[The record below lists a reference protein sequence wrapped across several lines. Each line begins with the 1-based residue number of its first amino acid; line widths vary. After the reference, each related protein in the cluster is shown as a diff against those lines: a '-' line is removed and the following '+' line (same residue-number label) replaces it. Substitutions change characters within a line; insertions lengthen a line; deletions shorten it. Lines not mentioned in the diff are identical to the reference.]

1 MGRDFTTRFG
11 PFTLD
16 AGRRRLARD
25 GQDVHLTPKAFDL
38 LMLLAGEAPRVVPK
52 AELHERLWPGT
63 FVSDA
68 TLVGLVKELRRALDD
83 YDASQPVIRTM
94 HRIGY
99 GFACEVTRVV
109 EGRSA
114 SGNWHWLVGIDKRY
128 ALHDGENVIGRDPDS
143 SVWLDATSVSR
154 RHARIA
160 VADSGATLEDLG
172 SKNGTRIA
180 DQAVGTPMALRDGDR
195 LFIGNV
201 PLTYRVSTSG
211 LSTETQARPSLGE
224 PPPPGRPR

>member
-1 MGRDFTTRFG
+1 VSRDFTTRFG

-16 AGRRRLARD
+16 AGQRRLARD
-25 GQDVHLTPKAFDL
+25 GRDVHLTPKAFDL
-38 LMLLAGEAPRVVPK
+38 LMLLATEAPRVLPK

-83 YDASQPVIRTM
+83 YDAEQPIIRTM
-94 HRIGY
+94 HRVGY
-99 GFACEVTRVV
+99 GFACEITRLV

-114 SGNWHWLVGIDKRY
+114 SGSWHWLVGLDRRY
-128 ALHDGENVIGRDPDS
+128 PLHDGENVIGRDPDS

-154 RHARIA
+154 RHARIS

-172 SKNGTRIA
+172 SKNGTRIGEE
-180 DQAVGTPMALRDGDR
+180 AVAASVALRDGDR
-195 LFIGNV
+195 IVIGNV

-211 LSTETQARPSLGE
+211 LSTETQARPLPNE
-224 PPPPGRPR
+224 PRPKRVR